1 MFHEGNLHEKVI
13 FSRAYRFIDLKV
25 CVQVLFLGWGGVG
38 WGGYVGEGV
47 WSCQLLLAKSRL

>member
-38 WGGYVGEGV
+38 WLCGGGGV
-47 WSCQLLLAKSRL
+47 ELSAPLS